1 MTNTQTI
8 NHQDNLAE
16 RFEAA
21 ADLAA
26 MTAHELDHLTGVCG
40 AARRV
45 DEQLARLDSVMQ
57 ADGGLD
63 RLLTVKTD

>member
-1 MTNTQTI
+1 MTNTQTVH
-8 NHQDNLAE
+8 HQDNLAE
-16 RFEAA
+16 RFESA
-21 ADLAA
+21 ADLVA
-26 MTAHELDHLTGVCG
+26 MTALELDHLTGECG

-57 ADGGLD
+57 ANGGLD